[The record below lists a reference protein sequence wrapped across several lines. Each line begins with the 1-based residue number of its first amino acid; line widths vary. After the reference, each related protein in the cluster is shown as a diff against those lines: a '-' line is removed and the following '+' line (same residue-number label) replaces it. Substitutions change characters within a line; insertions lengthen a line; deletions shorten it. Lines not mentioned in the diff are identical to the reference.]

1 MFGKPTRTI
10 LCPSCGRLT
19 RADAE
24 ECLICGRRRP
34 GVWGLSDV
42 LRKMFRTGS
51 PTQLITIACIALY
64 VLSLV
69 IDPAAALSPRGPF
82 EIFSPGG
89 MALRDLGMTGAGPW
103 ARGQWWTLFTSIYL
117 HGGLLHILF
126 NVLWIRQ
133 LGPAVEELY
142 GPARFFVI
150 YTVAGVAGFIV
161 SNMIGVSFTVGASGS
176 IFGLLGAMV
185 AFGRRR
191 GGVFGAMVLRQ
202 YGQWALLLF
211 VLGFFMSGVNNLAH
225 AGGFIGGLAAG
236 FVLSL
241 AERRAETTVDHLLAG
256 ALVVATVVAFGLAL
270 STAFLIIQ

>member
-24 ECLICGRRRP
+24 ECLVCGRRRP
-34 GVWGLSDV
+34 GMWGLSD
-42 LRKMFRTGS
+42 LFRRLFRTGS
-51 PTQLITIACIALY
+51 PTQLITIACVALY

-69 IDPAAALSPRGPF
+69 IDPAGAMRPRGPF
-82 EIFSPGG
+82 EIFSPSGA
-89 MALRDLGMTGAGPW
+89 ALQRLGMTGIGAWTSGE
-103 ARGQWWTLFTSIYL
+103 WWTLVTSIYL
-117 HGGLLHILF
+117 HGGVLHILF

-150 YTVAGVAGFIV
+150 FTVSGVAGFVV
-161 SNMIGVSFTVGASGS
+161 SDVVGVSFTVGASGS

-191 GGVFGAMVLRQ
+191 GGAFGAMVLRQ

-225 AGGFIGGLAAG
+225 AGGFLGGLAAG
-236 FVLSL
+236 LVLSL
-241 AERRAETTVDHLLAG
+241 AERRAETSADHLLAA
-256 ALVVATVVAFGLAL
+256 ALIVVTVVAFGLAL
-270 STAFLIIQ
+270 SASFLG